1 VAAPA
6 VSAAPTAPRPSPGRT
21 IANPGDPAVKP
32 PVLLSEDKVPYPF
45 RAINRR
51 IATSVVVR
59 ALVDEQGRV
68 GEVAV
73 VQSSGQPPDLGF
85 DEAALK
91 RVRSRRYRPARRNDV
106 PVAIWLLVRIEFRPP
121 PS

>member
-1 VAAPA
+1 M
-6 VSAAPTAPRPSPGRT
+6 
-21 IANPGDPAVKP
+21 KP
-32 PVLLSEDKVPYPF
+32 PVLLSEDKVPYPS

-68 GEVAV
+68 GEVTV
-73 VQSSGQPPDLGF
+73 VQPSGQPPDFGF

-91 RVRSRRYRPARRNDV
+91 RVRSRRYRPARRNDI
-106 PVAIWLLVRIEFRPP
+106 PVAMWVLVRVDFKPP
-121 PS
+121 QPQF